1 MTLVC
6 GSRLTQET
14 EKYLLALK
22 CLLAAAALDKEH
34 SKVHEQI
41 VTFKLAIDKDTN
53 GIAAKSAEVINSEFT
68 LLPAS
73 VNLSQYNDE
82 YLSRNKEC
90 ARRTVSA
97 LKVRKLLVPD
107 SAGQC
112 GKDVVGVLKIP
123 SITLEEATEA
133 LELLSSWKSSE
144 VESFRKAA
152 AAKWPKASIFEAS
165 A

>member
-1 MTLVC
+1 M
-6 GSRLTQET
+6 
-14 EKYLLALK
+14 
-22 CLLAAAALDKEH
+22 AAAALDKDH

-41 VTFKLAIDKDTN
+41 VRFKLAIDKDFE
-53 GIAAKSAEVINSEFT
+53 GVPAKSAEVIKSEFT

-73 VNLSQYNDE
+73 VKLSQYNDE
-82 YLSRNKEC
+82 YRSRNKDC

-97 LKVRKLLVPD
+97 LKVRKLLAPD

-112 GKDVVGVLKIP
+112 GKDIVAVLKLP
-123 SITLEEATEA
+123 TITLEEATEA

-144 VESFRKAA
+144 VEGFRKEAA
-152 AAKWPKASIFEAS
+152 AIWPKASVFEAS